1 MSKVESFQMEIPQL
15 GRTRTVWVYLPTGY
29 KKRGQPYPVIYM
41 HDGQNIF
48 YDHLTAY
55 GTAWHVDQTMEK
67 TLPAKDTVFL
77 KKNGLR
83 IIWILQRMV
92 K

>member
-67 TLPAKDTVFL
+67 IQQLTGMTAIVVGVECNSERRLSEY
-77 KKNGLR
+77 
-83 IIWILQRMV
+83 
-92 K
+92 